1 VEAVVLAAMKKKSS
15 DNLTVIFIALPGLAG
30 YLDGS
35 RNQSPFRDDDPFEI
49 NFDSVKLESDSKHPK
64 SLADDKNLIAP
75 EKPQHQNPKRDID
88 ILEID

>member
-1 VEAVVLAAMKKKSS
+1 VEAVVLAAMEKKSS

-30 YLDGS
+30 YLDGNS
-35 RNQSPFRDDDPFEI
+35 SQSPARDDDPFEI